1 MKNEKELIEDKAREL
16 RASFEDPH
24 KLYDYL
30 FETLDNFYH
39 RYIET
44 EASKDLKTQELAP
57 KTYGAYALEK
67 DMMMALKKPHPDAKA
82 GIIEMAKTYPKSEA
96 PAVRYGLM
104 AKVDSLEADSGKLK
118 IFAEINWGFPDFS
131 DKSKLIQ
138 KTVEFSYNDLSVFRK
153 QLALNLEQAAELFI
167 S

>member
-1 MKNEKELIEDKAREL
+1 MKNEEELIHEKAEAL

-30 FETLDNFYH
+30 FFTLDNFYH

-44 EASKDLKTQELAP
+44 EVSKNLKTQELAP

-67 DMMMALKKPHPDAKA
+67 DMMLALKKPHADAKA
-82 GIIEMAKTYPKSEA
+82 GIIEMAKTYPKA
-96 PAVRYGLM
+96 QGPAVRYGLM
-104 AKVDSLEADSGKLK
+104 AKVDSLEADSGSLK
-118 IFAEINWGFPDFS
+118 IISEINWGFPDFA

-138 KTVEFSYNDLSVFRK
+138 KVVSFSYDDLSVFRK
-153 QLALNLEQAAELFI
+153 QLALKLEEACELFL
-167 S
+167 